1 MRQIKDIAKEIRE
14 DWKNISPAA
23 KPYLNAMFQL
33 NCIDD
38 KYGFDS
44 ASEIV
49 LRFLCN
55 AQTWK
60 GEKARQIKNELKK
73 LIS

>member
-14 DWKNISPAA
+14 DWKNMSFAA
-23 KPYLNAMFQL
+23 KPYVEAMMRL
-33 NCIDD
+33 EKPTDT
-38 KYGFDS
+38 YGCES
-44 ASEIV
+44 AKEIV

-55 AQTWK
+55 AQTWR

>member
-23 KPYLNAMFQL
+23 KPYLNAMLQL

-38 KYGFDS
+38 KYGLDS

-55 AQTWK
+55 AQTWR